1 MCRIIINMD
10 NFLIVFCSIVLGME
24 DGSLTVLTIA
34 DPKKGRM
41 SEYLKALPSRNRG
54 QNLLQ
59 EAGF

>member
-1 MCRIIINMD
+1 MD